1 MKLRREGHPHPALGS
16 YSMVKEEISA

>member
-16 YSMVKEEISA
+16 YSMVKEEIFA